1 MTRISFEDRAV
12 IVTGAGGGL
21 GRGYALELARRGA
34 QVLVNDL
41 GGALDGS
48 GGSSKPADRVVE
60 EIQAIGGIAA
70 ASYDSVASP
79 AGGRRIVENCL
90 DAFGRLDAVINNA
103 GNLRYAPFDELGDED
118 VEAVV
123 GTHLLGAFHVSRP
136 AFRAMKQDGGG
147 RFVFTSSGA
156 GLFGNARQ
164 AHYSAAKAGLL
175 GLMNAVAI
183 EGEPYGIRANCVLPV
198 AHTRMAEG
206 TDTSQIR
213 PRDAAR
219 MAGFEKLGDTLAAD
233 FVTPFVV
240 FLASDECAVTQQ
252 AFSAAWGRY
261 ARVFVAAT
269 PGWYGPRDAP
279 AAPEDVRDHL
289 PEIEDR
295 SRYFVPSSVFDEAGY
310 VIENLLAGRENPPA
324 GRGR

>member
-21 GRGYALELARRGA
+21 GRSYALELARRGA

-48 GGSSKPADRVVE
+48 GGSSKPADRVVD

-70 ASYDSVASP
+70 ASYDSVATST
-79 AGGRRIVENCL
+79 GGRCIVESCL
-90 DAFGRLDAVINNA
+90 DAFGRLDTVIHNA

-118 VEAVV
+118 VEAIV

-136 AFRAMKQDGGG
+136 AFRSMRAAGGG

-164 AHYSAAKAGLL
+164 APYTAAKAGVL

-183 EGEPYGIRANCVLPV
+183 EGEPHGIRANCVLPV

-213 PRDAAR
+213 PQDLAR
-219 MAGFEKLGDTLAAD
+219 MAGLDRLGNTLGAD
-233 FVTPFVV
+233 FVTPLVV
-240 FLASDECAVTQQ
+240 FLASDECEITQQ

-261 ARVFVAAT
+261 ARVFVGAT
-269 PGWYGPRDAP
+269 SGWYGPRDAP
-279 AAPEDVRDHL
+279 AAAEDVRDHL

-295 SRYFVPSSVFDEAGY
+295 SRYFVPGSVYDEAGY
-310 VIENLLAGRENPPA
+310 VIENLPA
-324 GRGR
+324 PRGR